1 MAITVESQKRP
12 EGSKPRALRRAG
24 LIPANLYGHKGTE
37 SISLTIDAK
46 TVERLLKRASV
57 NNTLIELNVADAPW
71 RGKTLLRELQIH
83 PAKGTPYHLSFFAV
97 AGHGDT
103 TVEVRFRF
111 VGTAIGVKQDGG
123 VLDTVITE
131 LQVSCAPENI
141 PDVIEIDVTNL
152 QMGDSLNIGD
162 IVFPEGVTPLAEP
175 ERLVVSV
182 LPPQI
187 SAEDIETETE
197 AAS

>member
-1 MAITVESQKRP
+1 
-12 EGSKPRALRRAG
+12 
-24 LIPANLYGHKGTE
+24 
-37 SISLTIDAK
+37 
-46 TVERLLKRASV
+46 
-57 NNTLIELNVADAPW
+57 
-71 RGKTLLRELQIH
+71 
-83 PAKGTPYHLSFFAV
+83 
-97 AGHGDT
+97 
-103 TVEVRFRF
+103 EVRFRF

-152 QMGDSLNIGD
+152 QMGDSLSIGD

-187 SAEDIETETE
+187 NAEDEIEAE
-197 AAS
+197 AEAVS